1 MRVILAG
8 IALMIAASAAFA
20 QDAPKRLT
28 ANDLSVETHKWD
40 GKKIQ
45 VNAQCFYAD
54 TDEYRCAVLGPNGIA
69 GAGGLVRV
77 DFAAISP
84 PEMKKAVEDNC
95 DTIEKM
101 ITKPC
106 RFQIVFTYSTNDRKE
121 NNNGSV
127 TMEIVAEDFAGTF
140 SRGR

>member
-1 MRVILAG
+1 
-8 IALMIAASAAFA
+8 
-20 QDAPKRLT
+20 
-28 ANDLSVETHKWD
+28 
-40 GKKIQ
+40 
-45 VNAQCFYAD
+45 VNAQCFFAD
-54 TDEYRCAVLGPNGIA
+54 TDEYRCAVLGSNGLM
-69 GAGGLVRV
+69 GDGGLVRV

-84 PEMKKAVEDNC
+84 VEMKKALEDNC

-101 ITKPC
+101 VTKLC

-127 TMEIVAEDFAGTF
+127 TMEIVAADFAGTF